1 MSSSSSSPPQ
11 AESETTD
18 LGAKETVKKIWGP
31 ELGERLARIA
41 GRGKVLAWRKLLEP
55 VDPVSQCGN
64 VVGTSEKT
72 ELCYLCGETLLAKNV
87 FGRKTI
93 HPLYPECEHILPV
106 TSARWYLDLYMRK
119 TQMEDPFFAKMLA
132 LEYAWAHR
140 VCNQT
145 KSNTLFLTELKS
157 GETQTDSETIKQTL
171 SAIRTNAKDAN
182 VYETNVEGAA
192 DILNNIANM
201 NIEIRT
207 GEVSKIIQGI
217 VDELNKQPYMEGGL
231 LVLSRA
237 AFLSREDHLSDDIK
251 KAINDFRESKRGE
264 LDSYPESVSSEI
276 VRNYAKD
283 CIPDYTVNGASKL
296 FQPFASL
303 GIRDSAGIF
312 SIFKEIAAD
321 EILNAEDAAVNA
333 VLDQKMDTL
342 DPGKIDVAFAIGSLY
357 QLGLYTRV
365 WNAIVAGV
373 DKKMYQTLTPLL
385 CTLRNLLTV
394 LEQNASPI
402 GTSTVPRDAT
412 KDSDIDPLCAAY
424 DAKRAD
430 TEDKIAR
437 HLNNMSDRQFTQTAI
452 SDEEKDTDRKGLSAV
467 VAYGQEVETPEIEED
482 FFEPIPEFDDM
493 IDEFY
498 AMFDAFKELRNVPDT
513 GDERTKNLGAI
524 QEIQAKIVGL
534 VEQFGKAVHKRF
546 GLTQRTGLPTGAV
559 SHYSAQLNKMTAESK
574 TLAPWVEYYQT
585 AVALRTRSTVRGAQV
600 LMKLNQLTGEAEEDL
615 KKFLESDGSGS
626 SSSSSG
632 TQGGRKTKRA
642 KLSPRTKR
650 ARRSGPSTKL
660 RRRSFRKSRMGKLTK
675 RSRY

>member
-1 MSSSSSSPPQ
+1 MSSSSSSPTDV
-11 AESETTD
+11 ADTETKD
-18 LGAKETVKKIWGP
+18 LGAKETVKKIWGMP
-31 ELGERLARIA
+31 LGERLARIA

-64 VVGTSEKT
+64 VVGTPEKT
-72 ELCYLCGETLLAKNV
+72 DLCYLCGQKILAKND
-87 FGRKTI
+87 FGRKTV

-119 TQMEDPFFAKMLA
+119 SQMEDPFFKKMLE

-145 KSNTLFLTELKS
+145 KSNDLFLTEMPDGKVK
-157 GETQTDSETIKQTL
+157 TDAGTIEQTL
-171 SAIRTNAKDAN
+171 TAIRTNAKDAN
-182 VYETNVEGAA
+182 VYETNIAGAA
-192 DILNNIANM
+192 EILNNIANM
-201 NIEIRT
+201 DIAART
-207 GEVSKIIQGI
+207 TEVGKIIETI
-217 VDELNKQPYMEGGL
+217 VTELNNQPYMEGGL

-237 AFLSREDHLSDDIK
+237 AFLAREDHLPREVQDEIAK
-251 KAINDFRESKRGE
+251 FRESKKGE

-276 VRNYAKD
+276 VRKYAKD

-303 GIRDSAGIF
+303 GIRESAGIF
-312 SIFKEIAAD
+312 SIFKEIASD

-333 VLDQKMDTL
+333 VLDKKMETL
-342 DPGKIDVAFAIGSLY
+342 TPESVDVAFAIGSLY

-365 WNAIVAGV
+365 WNAIVTRV
-373 DKKMYQTLTPLL
+373 DPKSYQTLTPLL

-402 GTSTVPRDAT
+402 GTSTVPRDTA
-412 KDSDIDPLCAAY
+412 KDSVIDPLCATY

-430 TEDKIAR
+430 TEDKIANR
-437 HLNNMSDRQFTQTAI
+437 LNNMSERQFTQTAI

-498 AMFDAFKELRNVPDT
+498 TMFDAFKELRNVPDT
-513 GDERTKNLGAI
+513 GKEREDNLKAI
-524 QEIQAKIVGL
+524 QAIQAKIVGL
-534 VEQFGKAVHKRF
+534 VEQFGGTVRKRF
-546 GLTQRTGLPTGAV
+546 GIQPSTGLPTGAV
-559 SHYSAQLNKMTAESK
+559 SHYTVQLNKVTAESK
-574 TLAPWVEYYQT
+574 TLAPWVEYYKT
-585 AVALRTRSTVRGAQV
+585 AVAVRTRSTVRGAQV
-600 LMKLNQLTGEAEEDL
+600 LMNLNKLTAEAEEDL
-615 KKFLESDGSGS
+615 KKFLESGS
-626 SSSSSG
+626 SSSSSA